1 MRSHSRHSKLLSV
14 HSDFTYNRIMVT
26 DNLVEILLIVF
37 VLIVLFSAAVNRF
50 SQIRKAELKTKAIEQ
65 NIVRRMSVQEDLAVL
80 AGKRILL
87 VEDAPES
94 QLLISH
100 ILKKHGIKVDVAD
113 NGRQALD
120 LLNDEDFDVILMDM
134 QMPVLDG
141 YSTTEILRKSGYAK
155 PIISLT
161 AHAMRED
168 QLKCLQSGCNEVLTK
183 PVSQAKLIHTVSRY
197 LN

>member
-1 MRSHSRHSKLLSV
+1 L
-14 HSDFTYNRIMVT
+14 
-26 DNLVEILLIVF
+26 DNLVEILIIAF
-37 VLIVLFSAAVNRF
+37 VLIIVLTAAIGPL
-50 SQIRKAELKTKAIEQ
+50 SKIYKHESHTKTIE
-65 NIVRRMSVQEDLAVL
+65 NKSIKRMSVHDDLALL
-80 AGKRILL
+80 AGKRVLL
-87 VEDAPES
+87 VEDAPEN

-100 ILKKHGIKVDVAD
+100 ILKKHGLKVDVAD

-120 LLNDEDFDVILMDM
+120 LLNDADFDVILMDM

-161 AHAMRED
+161 AHAMRDD
-168 QLKCLQSGCNEVLTK
+168 QLKCLASGCNEVLTK
-183 PVSQAKLIHTVSRY
+183 PVSQAKLLHTVSRY

>member
-1 MRSHSRHSKLLSV
+1 
-14 HSDFTYNRIMVT
+14 MVM
-26 DNLVEILLIVF
+26 DNLVEILLIAF
-37 VLIVLFSAAVNRF
+37 VLVVLLSAAVGRLTK
-50 SQIRKAELKTKAIEQ
+50 IHKAESSTKAIEEK
-65 NIVRRMSVQEDLAVL
+65 IVRKMSVHEDLALL
-80 AGKRILL
+80 AGKRVLL

-94 QLLISH
+94 QLLIAH
-100 ILKKHGIKVDVAD
+100 ILKKHGLKVNVAD

-168 QLKCLQSGCNEVLTK
+168 QLKCLASGCNEVLTK
-183 PVSQAKLIHTVSRY
+183 PVSQAKLLHTVSRY